1 MSEDIKKK
9 LEILSTVYQQLQD
22 VKNAPTLLDY
32 KYNIAAVLFNE
43 ETQTVISAARN
54 DLPESFNGVFPP
66 AEEIGDSGA
75 TIHAEIL
82 CLDGAKS
89 LVEGASIMV
98 TDPLC
103 PNCMKSVI
111 AAGVKKIYIA
121 EDGFTHGNWYN
132 SADENSVKR
141 HRYFDDVSLKL
152 AAYAGVQVCKI
163 GDNSGD
169 HVSCNVIQPQEK
181 PAMSKARVEEY
192 DVATLSTMVRKA
204 QERGNPYAVA
214 IANGPKQCRYIVMAT
229 ESYVPGMSDE
239 KAQNIREHFA
249 DVPGGLRY
257 RLKVD
262 ALSSVLSACAYFGFS
277 LNGEQVYISEIPTS
291 RCIVNAIG
299 AGVRHFGLGHKEAL
313 SQKSKCALAAFSKLE
328 SHDVVTASVIDDI
341 PAYLEN

>member
-1 MSEDIKKK
+1 MSKDIKKK
-9 LEILSTVYQQLQD
+9 LEFLSTVYQQLQD

-43 ETQTVISAARN
+43 ETQVAISAARN
-54 DLPESFNGVFPP
+54 DLPESFNGVFLPT
-66 AEEIGDSGA
+66 EEIGDSGA

-82 CLDGAKS
+82 CLDGAKA
-89 LVEGASIMV
+89 LVESASIMV

-111 AAGVKKIYIA
+111 AAGVQKVYIA

-132 SADENSVKR
+132 SADENGVNR
-141 HRYFDDVSLKL
+141 QRYFDDVSLKL

-163 GDNSGD
+163 GGNSGEN
-169 HVSCNVIQPQEK
+169 VSCDILQPQEK
-181 PAMSKARVEEY
+181 PPMSKARVEEY
-192 DVATLSTMVRKA
+192 DAATLSAVVGKA
-204 QERGNPYAVA
+204 KERGSPYAVA
-214 IANGPKQCRYIVMAT
+214 IANGPKQRRYIVMAT

-239 KAQNIREHFA
+239 KAENIREHFA

-262 ALSSVLSACAYFGFS
+262 ALSSVLSACAFFGFS

-291 RCIVNAIG
+291 RCVVNAIG
-299 AGVRHFGLGHKEAL
+299 AGVKHFGLAHKEAL
-313 SQKSKCALAAFSKLE
+313 SQKSKYALAAFAKLE
-328 SHDVVTASVIDDI
+328 MHDIVTASVIDDI
-341 PAYLEN
+341 PAFLEN

>member
-9 LEILSTVYQQLQD
+9 LQFLSTVYQQLQD

-43 ETQTVISAARN
+43 GTQVVISAARN

-66 AEEIGDSGA
+66 TEEIGDSGT

-82 CLDGAKS
+82 CLDGAKA

-111 AAGVKKIYIA
+111 AAGVKKIYIT
-121 EDGFTHGNWYN
+121 EDGFTQGNWYN
-132 SADENSVKR
+132 SADENGVER
-141 HRYFDDVSLKL
+141 QRYFDDVSLKL

-163 GDNSGD
+163 GGKGGED
-169 HVSCNVIQPQEK
+169 VSCDIIQPQEK
-181 PAMSKARVEEY
+181 PPMSKARVEEY
-192 DVATLSTMVRKA
+192 DAGTLSAMVCNA
-204 QERGNPYAVA
+204 QDRGRPYAVA
-214 IANGPKQCRYIVMAT
+214 IANGPKQRRYIVMAS

-239 KAQNIREHFA
+239 KAQNIREHFK

-262 ALSSVLSACAYFGFS
+262 ALSSILSACAYFGFS
-277 LNGEQVYISEIPTS
+277 LSGEQVYISEIPTS

-299 AGVRHFGLGHKEAL
+299 AGVKHFGLAHKEAL
-313 SQKSKCALAAFSKLE
+313 SQKSKYALDAFYKLE
-328 SHDVVTASVIDDI
+328 THGIVKASVINDI
-341 PAYLEN
+341 PAFLEN